1 MSLTTPAVSGLVR
14 VTVSA
19 GERKLDLALPAT
31 ISVAELLP
39 ELARSLGMLDPH
51 TVHAGYSLHAADG
64 TRLQGATG
72 LAFQNVRDG
81 ALLTLTSG
89 IDEKSSRVYDDVVE
103 AMADVVEDEM
113 RPWAPESARR
123 TALGAAM
130 ILLGLGALAIELQ
143 RPSAVA
149 GALAGIIAAILV
161 ASALVV
167 DRVQDE
173 DEVAAMLAWAAVI
186 YAFVCGLTAV
196 TADQVLAEPMAAA
209 GGGAAIAGALS
220 AFFLRTHR
228 TLLLPAVF
236 VGVLVAAASS
246 IVAAS
251 SLDAADVYTVALAI
265 AVLAASALPALSMS
279 AGGNRIAEP
288 DSPLESTAEPE
299 PVEASR
305 IRGGALIGH
314 HVLLAVTVTTGLLV
328 VAISPFAVSLG
339 VCGALMAALGSI
351 VVMLRTRQYRVGS
364 EVAVGLTM
372 GLAGLFSVAISVL
385 VEQPSWR
392 PTLAIILAAIAAI
405 TLVLTLVP
413 STPSVTRGRTAEL
426 AELVALVAMLPLL
439 VVAIGLVEAVRS

>member
-209 GGGAAIAGALS
+209 GGGAAIVGALS

-305 IRGGALIGH
+305 IRSGALIGH